1 MYTIV
6 YEYLTKIVFSEWG
19 LAMDKQ
25 SLAAVTLTLQVA
37 AHRMLSSAASA
48 RALGG
53 FATWHTCCPGV
64 ESLRVHRRMNNSDKW
79 ILVFSIWGTS
89 IAIGG
94 RDEYRIKSLLVLYH
108 PHDISIL
115 PLNHRFPMESS
126 SCWIQAIA
134 GGAAAPSRAQGW
146 RALLGLRRG
155 CATWGAGVRNG

>member
-6 YEYLTKIVFSEWG
+6 YEYLTKIVFSEWS

-79 ILVFSIWGTS
+79 TLVFSIWGTS
-89 IAIGG
+89 IAIEGMNIALNPCWF
-94 RDEYRIKSLLVLYH
+94 YII
-108 PHDISIL
+108 PMIS
-115 PLNHRFPMESS
+115 PFSH
-126 SCWIQAIA
+126 
-134 GGAAAPSRAQGW
+134 
-146 RALLGLRRG
+146 
-155 CATWGAGVRNG
+155 